1 MVGVEALSSEQ
12 LYRAINHFRTLHEKI
27 VWEWL
32 DHALIKKEDPFYE
45 EVVKNGN
52 RTLDLLYQYIEK
64 PDIALIMD
72 LTKKIAPE
80 RIEAKTDISE
90 FVYNINIGRQI
101 VNDKALNSIFL
112 PEEKKWIIMTINH
125 FFDQLLYYA
134 IKEFSSLNDVIIE
147 NKNQFIQEMHSDRL
161 TILGQIAASFAHEF
175 RNPLTSIKGFI
186 YLLESELVPN
196 EKTDHYISIINDEME
211 NLQDKISQF
220 LLLSKMKGL
229 DDLIAIFDLSIC
241 LHEMIDFMYPRFLEA
256 KINLMVEI
264 SPDLKVEGDK
274 NQLKQ
279 VILNILNNAVEELCD
294 LPEERII
301 KVKAYRS
308 SEKIRLEISNN
319 GSQIPAHLLE
329 NIFEPFITTKE
340 LGTGLGLSVCK
351 QIVEKHNGQILV
363 DSNAS
368 YTTFSISIP
377 EAIERT
383 SL

>member
-1 MVGVEALSSEQ
+1 MVDVETLSSKQ
-12 LYRAINHFRTLHEKI
+12 MNQVIDHLRSQHTGI
-27 VWEWL
+27 VKEWL
-32 DHALIKKEDPFYE
+32 DHALIKKEDPFYK
-45 EVVKNGN
+45 EVAKNGSF
-52 RTLDLLYQYIEK
+52 TLDLLYQYIEN
-64 PDIALIMD
+64 PDIALVKS

-101 VNDKALNSIFL
+101 VNEKALNPLFR
-112 PEEKKWIIMTINH
+112 PEEQKWIILMINQ
-125 FFDQLLYYA
+125 FFDHLLYYA

-175 RNPLTSIKGFI
+175 RNPLTAIKGFI
-186 YLLESELVPN
+186 YLLETELVPN
-196 EKTDHYISIINDEME
+196 DKTDHYISIINDEME

-229 DDLIAIFDLSIC
+229 DDLIAVFDLTAC
-241 LHEMIDFMYPRFLEA
+241 MHEMIDFMYPRFLEA

-264 SPDLKVEGDK
+264 SSDLKVEGDK

-294 LPEERII
+294 LPEERVI

-308 SEKIRLEISNN
+308 SGMVKLKISNN

-368 YTTFSISIP
+368 YTTFTINIP
-377 EAIERT
+377 EAVERT

>member
-1 MVGVEALSSEQ
+1 MVDVETLSSKQ
-12 LYRAINHFRTLHEKI
+12 MNQVIDHLRSQHAGI
-27 VWEWL
+27 VKEWL
-32 DHALIKKEDPFYE
+32 DHALIKKEDPFYK
-45 EVVKNGN
+45 EVAKNGSS
-52 RTLDLLYQYIEK
+52 TLDLLYQYIEN
-64 PDIALIMD
+64 PDIALIKS
-72 LTKKIAPE
+72 LTKKIALE

-101 VNDKALNSIFL
+101 VNEKALNPLFR
-112 PEEKKWIIMTINH
+112 PEEQKWIILMINQ
-125 FFDQLLYYA
+125 FFDHLLYYA

-175 RNPLTSIKGFI
+175 RNPLTAIKGFI

-196 EKTDHYISIINDEME
+196 DKTDHYISIINDEME

-229 DDLIAIFDLSIC
+229 DDLIAVFDLTAC
-241 LHEMIDFMYPRFLEA
+241 MHEMIDFMYPRFLEA

-264 SPDLKVEGDK
+264 SSDLKVEGDK

-294 LPEERII
+294 LPEERVI

-308 SEKIRLEISNN
+308 SGMVKLKISNN

-368 YTTFSISIP
+368 YTTFTINIP
-377 EAIERT
+377 EAVERT